1 MTAPTPRTRTH
12 RTASDTAWQKDTA
25 RRLTKLTGFP
35 VTVDTRGRATMRAA
49 DLVRLA
55 EAIEYAE
62 RDLQKLTFGLP
73 Y

>member
-1 MTAPTPRTRTH
+1 MTTNGEECAKKWQQDTQRT
-12 RTASDTAWQKDTA
+12 
-25 RRLTKLTGFP
+25 LTKMLKCQ
-35 VTVDTRGRATMRAA
+35 VRVDRHGNATLRAT

-55 EAIEYAE
+55 EAIKYAE